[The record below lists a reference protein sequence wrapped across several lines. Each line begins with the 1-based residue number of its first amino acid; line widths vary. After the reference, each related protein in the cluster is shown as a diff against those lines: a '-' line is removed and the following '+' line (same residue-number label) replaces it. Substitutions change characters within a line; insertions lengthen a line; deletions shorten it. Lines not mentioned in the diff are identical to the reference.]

1 MEYNV
6 GLRDLV
12 VNKERPMIY
21 ALAEC
26 SITCMNNTNCINPE
40 YKNTN
45 KEEGMIRLFHDCVMQ
60 IEDFVSSILKEY
72 ENNEAFPFFTDN
84 KVPKSFRVKIDP
96 DGAENILLEN
106 EDNVE
111 KTTSY
116 MTEVNYYEFK
126 DAEDEEATINFTY
139 EDLYSI
145 SDKVQNIVEHMYNY
159 KCGDKYKCLMFD
171 FQNEEHRAKYYEILN
186 LLGIS
191 KCFTFIKRDASTV
204 LEANF
209 LELYI
214 EFRNTIR
221 SNPEIYKM
229 NFDKVIERKY

>member
-40 YKNTN
+40 YKNSN
-45 KEEGMIRLFHDCVMQ
+45 KEEGMIRLFHDCMMQ
-60 IEDFVSSILKEY
+60 IQDFVLSILAEY
-72 ENNEAFPFFTDN
+72 EHNEPLFFTDN

-96 DGAENILLEN
+96 DGAENILIEN
-106 EDNVE
+106 EAGE
-111 KTTSY
+111 ERRTCY
-116 MTEVNYYEFK
+116 MTEPTYYEFK
-126 DAEDEEATINFTY
+126 DSEDEEETVKFIY

-145 SDKVQNIVEHMYNY
+145 SDCVQKIIEYMYNY
-159 KCGDKYKCLMFD
+159 KYEDKYKCLMFD
-171 FQNEEHRAKYYEILN
+171 FQSEEHRAKYYEILN
-186 LLGIS
+186 LLGIA
-191 KCFTFIKRDASTV
+191 KCFTFIKRDDSTV
-204 LEANF
+204 CEANM

-214 EFRNTIR
+214 DFRTTIR
-221 SNPEIYKM
+221 NNPEIFKM
-229 NFDKVIERKY
+229 NFDNIIERKY

>member
-40 YKNTN
+40 YKNSN
-45 KEEGMIRLFHDCVMQ
+45 KEEGMIRLFHDCIMQ
-60 IEDFVSSILKEY
+60 IDDFVSRILTEY
-72 ENNEAFPFFTDN
+72 KNNEPLFFTDN
-84 KVPKSFRVKIDP
+84 KIPKSFRVKIDP

-106 EDNVE
+106 EAGEERRTD
-111 KTTSY
+111 Y
-116 MTEVNYYEFK
+116 MTEPAYYQFK
-126 DAEDEEATINFTY
+126 DAEDEEETVKYIY

-145 SDKVQNIVEHMYNY
+145 SDKVQSIVEHMYNY

-171 FQNEEHRAKYYEILN
+171 FQSEEHRAKYYEILN
-186 LLGIS
+186 LLGIA
-191 KCFTFIKRDASTV
+191 KCFTFIKRDDSTV
-204 LEANF
+204 CEANF

-214 EFRNTIR
+214 EFREVIR
-221 SNPEIYKM
+221 SKPEIFKM
-229 NFDKVIERKY
+229 NFDNIIERKY

>member
-6 GLRDLV
+6 SLRDLV
-12 VNKERPMIY
+12 VNKDNPMIY

-40 YKNTN
+40 YKNSN
-45 KEEGMIRLFHDCVMQ
+45 KEEGMIRLFHDCIMQ
-60 IEDFVSSILKEY
+60 IEDFTSSILKEY
-72 ENNEAFPFFTDN
+72 ENNEAFLFFTDN

-116 MTEVNYYEFK
+116 MTEPAYYQFK
-126 DAEDEEATINFTY
+126 DAEDEEETVKYIY

-159 KCGDKYKCLMFD
+159 NCGDKYKCLMFD
-171 FQNEEHRAKYYEILN
+171 YQSEEHRAKYYEILN

-191 KCFTFIKRDASTV
+191 KCFTFIKRDDSTV
-204 LEANF
+204 CEANF

-214 EFRNTIR
+214 DFRNTIR
-221 SNPEIYKM
+221 SKPEMFKM
-229 NFDKVIERKY
+229 NFDNVIERKY